1 MIRAYSKIPSSRES
15 LHLFHRM
22 LMLDAPMA
30 AVPDNYTFTFVI
42 TSCSHQN
49 LTVYGENI
57 HGQVIKSGF
66 ESDLFVG
73 NSLVNMYSVFGKIDE
88 CQKLF
93 DEMLHRDVFTWTSL
107 LGGYIKLGVM
117 GTANELFSEMPE
129 RNDVSWA
136 VMIAGYVSGG
146 MYTSALGCFHDMLCD
161 DNVKPNETVLVC
173 VLSAC
178 AHLGALDQGKW
189 IHAYID
195 RTQLWKSSNIST
207 ALIDM
212 YAKCG
217 KISCATQAFNAASN
231 RDVLTW
237 TSMITGLSIHGLGK
251 DALQVFSKMVDEGLK
266 PNNVTLVGVLNGC
279 SHSGLVD
286 DGWLIFHNMER
297 LWGISPTIQ
306 HYGCLIDLL
315 GRAGHLEQAFEVAK
329 SMPMKPDDVIWRA
342 LLSACR
348 VHGDAWLGER
358 IMDYI
363 ARLKPISNS
372 GGHVLL
378 SNLYASLG
386 QWENVAG
393 VRKLMNERGKET
405 SPGCSWI
412 EVGGVVH
419 EFRIDDQLHHQ
430 IVEIHCKLR
439 EILRRAAIEGGYVAN
454 VKEVSFDLIEEEK
467 EQAVSLH
474 SEKLAIAFGLMSTEA
489 GSAIR
494 IVKNLRTCEDCH
506 SAIKAISR
514 LYGREII
521 VSSSTILK
529 HHREPPLKPS
539 FMLDQAQAASSSL
552 GSGLNVDENA
562 IYT

>member
-1 MIRAYSKIPSSRES
+1 MIRAYSKIPSSQES

-22 LMLDAPMA
+22 LVLDASKA
-30 AVPDNYTFTFVI
+30 VVPDNYTFTFVI

-49 LTVYGENI
+49 LIVYGEII

-66 ESDLFVG
+66 ESDIFVG
-73 NSLVNMYSVFGKIDE
+73 NSLVNMYSVFVKMNDS
-88 CQKLF
+88 QKLF

-107 LGGYIKLGVM
+107 LGGYIKLGEM
-117 GTANELFSEMPE
+117 GTASELFSEMPE
-129 RNDVSWA
+129 RNNVSWA

-146 MYTSALGCFHDMLCD
+146 RYTAALRCFHDMFCD
-161 DNVKPNETVLVC
+161 DKVKPNEMVLVC

-178 AHLGALDQGKW
+178 AHIGALDQGEW

-195 RTQLWKSSNIST
+195 RTRVRKSSNIST

-217 KISCATQAFNAASN
+217 RIGCATQAFNAASDRN
-231 RDVLTW
+231 VLTW

-251 DALQVFSKMVDEGLK
+251 DALQVFSQMVDEGLK

-286 DGWLIFHNMER
+286 EGLLTFHNMES
-297 LWGISPTIQ
+297 LWGISPTIE

-315 GRAGHLEQAFEVAK
+315 GRAGHLERAFEIAK
-329 SMPMKPDDVIWRA
+329 SMPMKPDVVIWRA

-348 VHGDAWLGER
+348 VHGDVCLGEQ
-358 IMDYI
+358 IMDHI
-363 ARLKPISNS
+363 AQLDHISNS

-386 QWENVAG
+386 QWESVVG
-393 VRKLMNERGKET
+393 VRKVMIERGKKET
-405 SPGCSWI
+405 SPGFSWI
-412 EVGGVVH
+412 EVCGIVH
-419 EFRIDDQLHHQ
+419 EFRIDDQLHPQ

-439 EILRRAAIEGGYVAN
+439 EMLRRAAMEGGYVAN
-454 VKEVSFDLIEEEK
+454 ARKVSFDLLEEEK
-467 EQAVSLH
+467 EQAVSWH
-474 SEKLAIAFGLMSTEA
+474 SEKLAIAFGLMKTEA
-489 GSAIR
+489 RNPIR

-506 SAIKAISR
+506 SAIKAICR
-514 LYGREII
+514 VYGREII
-521 VSSSTILK
+521 VRDRSRFHTFK
-529 HHREPPLKPS
+529 E
-539 FMLDQAQAASSSL
+539 
-552 GSGLNVDENA
+552 GSCSCKD
-562 IYT
+562 YW